1 MTTLRMMVGVPASG
15 KSTYVKMMAKPEDAV
30 VSRDAIRF
38 SLIAPGIPYFS
49 HESEVF
55 RKFYETIN
63 KSAEDHNIVWADATH
78 ITVGS
83 RRKLYNRI
91 DKTLFDRLEVYV
103 VNTSLEDCL
112 KNNLNRDGLA
122 RVPEDAIRSMCEK
135 FTYPTV
141 DEFEDIDCAIINIE
155 FIRNEE
161 VLDE

>member
-15 KSTYVKMMAKPEDAV
+15 KSTFVKMMAKPEDAI

-49 HESEVF
+49 HENEVF

-63 KSAEDHNIVWADATH
+63 ENAENHYIVWADATH
-78 ITVGS
+78 ITTGS

-91 DKTLFDRLEVYV
+91 DKSLFDRLEIYV
-103 VNTSLEDCL
+103 INTPLEECL

-122 RVPEDAIRSMCEK
+122 RVPEDAIRNMYEK

-141 DEFEDIDCAIINIE
+141 DEFDDIDCAIINIE